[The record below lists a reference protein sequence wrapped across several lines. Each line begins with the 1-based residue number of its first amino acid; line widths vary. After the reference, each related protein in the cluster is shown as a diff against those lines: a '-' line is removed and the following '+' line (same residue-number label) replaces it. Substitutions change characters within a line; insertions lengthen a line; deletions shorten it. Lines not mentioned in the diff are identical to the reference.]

1 MEHTFG
7 VTFFG
12 ALLAIMNPISVMP
25 LFLALTDGMTAGE
38 RRRTGL
44 AVVFYAAVICAV
56 SAVAG
61 QQILRL
67 FGITVDDFRVAGGLV
82 VAIIGLNMLN
92 GGGNPAHEGGQ
103 RESVPTDARE
113 ARGSAIAFYPLA
125 FPMVVGPGSIATL
138 LLFVQEARTPRDMIV
153 YVAVVAFMIGL
164 LAVALLSAAW
174 IGRHLSDTL
183 RVIMTR
189 LMGLIL
195 LAIAI
200 AMMAGGLRALFPALA
215 GAAPA

>member
-12 ALLAIMNPISVMP
+12 ALLAIMNPLSVMP
-25 LFLALTDGMTAGE
+25 LFLSLTDGMSGAE

-44 AVVFYAAVICAV
+44 AVVFYAAIICAV
-56 SAVAG
+56 GAVAG

-67 FGITVDDFRVAGGLV
+67 FGVTVQDFRIAGGLV

-92 GGGNPAHEGGQ
+92 GGGNPAHEGGEGE
-103 RESVPTDARE
+103 RVPSTAR
-113 ARGSAIAFYPLA
+113 AADGAIAFYPLA
-125 FPMVVGPGSIATL
+125 FPMVVGPGSLATL
-138 LLFVQEARTPRDMIV
+138 LLFIQEADTPRDYVV
-153 YVAVVAFMIGL
+153 YVAIVAFMLGL

-174 IGRHLSDTL
+174 IGKHLSATL
-183 RVIMTR
+183 RIIMTR

-195 LAIAI
+195 LSIAI
-200 AMMAGGLRALFPALA
+200 AMITGGLKSTFPIL
-215 GAAPA
+215 GG